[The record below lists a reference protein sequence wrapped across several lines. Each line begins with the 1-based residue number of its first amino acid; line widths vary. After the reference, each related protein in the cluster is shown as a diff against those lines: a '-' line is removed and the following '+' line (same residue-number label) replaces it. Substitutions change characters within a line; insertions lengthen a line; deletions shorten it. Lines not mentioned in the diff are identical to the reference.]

1 MAKIKITDR
10 IAARHKTRIDAL
22 AQAIREDGFD
32 AAIKYA
38 ESILEGD
45 GSTAHDFRKTAAIA
59 MAALTPDDPALWDN
73 HNVNTILR
81 KVCAEAIANAEAL
94 SAPLRKFAAAA
105 LLKPIPAKRKG
116 RPSDQ
121 WQRILVCAVL
131 EDLKLAGIP
140 VYHGDGQDTDAPF
153 YAVDAVAT
161 VLGNK
166 ERTIRA
172 WWQQRA
178 KVLGSIKSNI

>member
-1 MAKIKITDR
+1 MPKTKITDR
-10 IAARHKTRIDAL
+10 IAARHKARIDAL
-22 AQAIREDGFD
+22 TQAIRKDGLD

-45 GSTAHDFRKTAAIA
+45 GSTAHDFRKHAAVA

-73 HNVNTILR
+73 HELNTILR
-81 KVCAEAIANAEAL
+81 KVCAEAIANGDAL

-140 VYHGDGQDTDAPF
+140 VYQSDESNGKAPITG
-153 YAVDAVAT
+153 VQIVRE
-161 VLGNK
+161 VLSLQ
-166 ERTIRA
+166 ERTLRG
-172 WWQQRA
+172 WWQSRPKIA
-178 KVLGSIKSNI
+178 GDI

>member
-38 ESILEGD
+38 ETILEGD

-73 HNVNTILR
+73 HDVNTILR

-94 SAPLRKFAAAA
+94 SAPLRKFAATA

-140 VYHGDGQDTDAPF
+140 VYQSDESNGKAPITGVQIVMK
-153 YAVDAVAT
+153 A
-161 VLGNK
+161 LPLE
-166 ERTIRA
+166 ERTLRG
-172 WWQQRA
+172 WWQSRLKIA
-178 KVLGSIKSNI
+178 GDI